1 MKKNKI
7 TIAVIALIILIILPV
22 LLFRA
27 YTYTFSNFLPSETNV
42 TVFYPQGVANEYKS
56 IMVNGNED
64 HRIWKYKL
72 NKKEAEALKSDLS
85 KDVWQTVSSEESKY
99 INEAYFAKQYFE
111 FTKSDEIY
119 YCLYDLDE
127 GSYKNITV
135 DDTILFGQKN
145 LLFLYNAADSEYYC
159 VSKIS

>member
-7 TIAVIALIILIILPV
+7 TIAVIVLIILIIVPI

-27 YTYTFSNFLPSETNV
+27 YTYTFSNFLTSETNV
-42 TVFYPQGVANEYKS
+42 TVFYPQGAADVYKN

-72 NKKEAEALKSDLS
+72 NNKEAEELKSDLS
-85 KDVWQTVSSEESKY
+85 KDIWQTVSSEECKY
-99 INEAYFAKQYFE
+99 INEAYFSKQYFQ

-127 GSYKNITV
+127 GCYKNIAV
-135 DDTILFGQKN
+135 DDTLLFGQKN
-145 LLFLYNAADSEYYC
+145 LLFLYNATDSEYYC